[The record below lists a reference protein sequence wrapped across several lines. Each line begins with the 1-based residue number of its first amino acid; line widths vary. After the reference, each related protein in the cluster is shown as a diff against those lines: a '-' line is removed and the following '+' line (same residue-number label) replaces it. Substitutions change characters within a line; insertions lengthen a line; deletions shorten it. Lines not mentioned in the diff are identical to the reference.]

1 MSGDVR
7 LCHVPL
13 RFSQVLSNG
22 VRYMF
27 EISVQILSGDVGF
40 CQMPFRYPS
49 GICQIPV
56 RLCHVMSNTCLR
68 YLSDFVRLCQVV
80 SDSVRLGHIL
90 VSTIITDVV
99 RCCQI
104 ICQIHVILCQTLS
117 GDIRYMVDIRY
128 TCHIMSA
135 SIKWCQLL
143 SDSVR
148 WCQVLRSEQQQGQH
162 QQQQLGSC
170 TRALVKGPAQGPLV
184 RVLPKGPG
192 EGHTLIYVSAL

>member
-13 RFSQVLSNG
+13 RLCQVLSNG

-49 GICQIPV
+49 DICQIPV

-68 YLSDFVRLCQVV
+68 YLSDFVRL
-80 SDSVRLGHIL
+80 
-90 VSTIITDVV
+90 
-99 RCCQI
+99 
-104 ICQIHVILCQTLS
+104 CQIHVILCQTLS

-192 EGHTLIYVSAL
+192 ESHALIYVIALSSAAPARICVHLQPSSSRAPSSTSCEPG

>member
-1 MSGDVR
+1 MFQLSLQMLSGAVR
-7 LCHVPL
+7 L
-13 RFSQVLSNG
+13 
-22 VRYMF
+22 
-27 EISVQILSGDVGF
+27 
-40 CQMPFRYPS
+40 
-49 GICQIPV
+49 
-56 RLCHVMSNTCLR
+56 
-68 YLSDFVRLCQVV
+68 
-80 SDSVRLGHIL
+80 
-90 VSTIITDVV
+90 
-99 RCCQI
+99 
-104 ICQIHVILCQTLS
+104 CQIHVILCQTLS

-162 QQQQLGSC
+162 HQQQLGSC

-192 EGHTLIYVSAL
+192 EGHALIYVLFMYILIYVIALLSAAPARICVHLQPSSSRAPSSTSCEPG

>member
-1 MSGDVR
+1 LSDYVR
-7 LCHVPL
+7 WC
-13 RFSQVLSNG
+13 
-22 VRYMF
+22 
-27 EISVQILSGDVGF
+27 QILSGEVTYLF
-40 CQMPFRYPS
+40 QLSLQMLS
-49 GICQIPV
+49 GAV
-56 RLCHVMSNTCLR
+56 RL
-68 YLSDFVRLCQVV
+68 
-80 SDSVRLGHIL
+80 
-90 VSTIITDVV
+90 
-99 RCCQI
+99 
-104 ICQIHVILCQTLS
+104 CQIHVILCQTLS

-192 EGHTLIYVSAL
+192 EGHALIYVIALSSAAPARICVHLQPSSSRAPSSTSCEPG